1 MLSQALFGVHR
12 TGNQSLWLH
21 LWAPSS
27 PATAPL
33 QTPCPAP
40 EAPSPPG
47 GLPACCLP
55 VPALGPVLPGHVATS
70 REEFFPLLGFGF
82 SLAVSSFIPGRR
94 PWPAD
99 STLPPV
105 SLLRRVQGQ
114 EFCPKSGLPP
124 GAHAVSTPAR
134 APLSGAPG
142 AVTAYDP
149 PRIFP
154 HGACGQPGHLFGC
167 HDGSFVQEPPRE
179 KERLPLSWAEGR
191 GEARPRPSVQLPP
204 PPPPP
209 PPASPAAAGASQR
222 VGPTRGGL
230 RGDNVSHGQS
240 FYILP
245 VLYLF

>member
-33 QTPCPAP
+33 QTPRPAP

-55 VPALGPVLPGHVATS
+55 APALGPVLPGHVATS

-209 PPASPAAAGASQR
+209 PASPAAAGASQR
-222 VGPTRGGL
+222 GGPTRGGL